1 MPEVL
6 LKPQTGVRRMPEVLL
21 VSRLLAALALTALVS
36 CHSHAPPE
44 AAVARRVVS
53 LSPSTTEALAAI
65 GARQALVGRSR
76 YCDYPPDVATLPEVG
91 GYVDP
96 SYEAILALAPDL
108 VTGARGPSGPDLS
121 TRLTARGIATYFP
134 VTESFD
140 GIDAML
146 RGLGARTGHVSDA
159 ERVVARLHAEEAA
172 VRGAVAGRPKV
183 RALFLFGISPIVAAG
198 PGGFPDEML
207 KRAGGEN
214 VVTDGSAYPTLGLEH
229 VLALDPD
236 VIIDAAWGEPQDQ
249 GRLSADTPG
258 WRELRAVKAGR
269 VVSLRDEVVLR
280 PGPRIGDGLRL
291 LAKALH
297 PDAAIH

>member
-1 MPEVL
+1 VIRARGPS
-6 LKPQTGVRRMPEVLL
+6 G
-21 VSRLLAALALTALVS
+21 AALALALATLFALLS
-36 CHSHAPPE
+36 CRSGAPSG
-44 AAVARRVVS
+44 AKVASRVVS
-53 LSPSTTEALAAI
+53 LSPSTTEALAVI
-65 GARQALVGRSR
+65 GARASLVGRSR
-76 YCDYPPDVATLPEVG
+76 YCDYPADVLSLPQVG

-108 VTGARGPSGPDLS
+108 VTGARGPSGPDLA
-121 TRLTARGIATYFP
+121 TRLGTRGIATYFP

-146 RGLGARTGHVSDA
+146 RGLGDRTAHRREADA
-159 ERVVARLHAEEAA
+159 VVARLHADEAA
-172 VRGAVAGRPKV
+172 VAAAVVGEPKV
-183 RALFLFGISPIVAAG
+183 RTLLLFGIAPIVAAG

-207 KRAGGEN
+207 RKAGGQN
-214 VVTDGSAYPTLGLEH
+214 VVTEGSAYPTLGLER

-236 VIIDAAWGEPQDQ
+236 VIVDAAWGEADDH
-249 GRLSADTPG
+249 GRISIDTPG

-269 VVSLRDEVVLR
+269 VVSLRDEVILR

-297 PDAAIH
+297 PGVK

>member
-1 MPEVL
+1 VKL
-6 LKPQTGVRRMPEVLL
+6 RRAAALFTA
-21 VSRLLAALALTALVS
+21 LLALGA
-36 CHSHAPPE
+36 CRSHARSD
-44 AAVARRVVS
+44 AAVATRVVS

-65 GARQALVGRSR
+65 GARGALVGRSR
-76 YCDYPPDVATLPEVG
+76 YCDYPPDVVALPEVG

-108 VTGARGPSGPDLS
+108 VTGARGPAGPDLT
-121 TRLTARGIATYFP
+121 TRLGAQGIATYFP
-134 VTESFD
+134 VTESFE

-146 RGLGARTGHVSDA
+146 RGLGTRTGHVPEA
-159 ERVVARLHAEEAA
+159 EAVVARLHAEED
-172 VRGAVAGRPKV
+172 AVATAVASRPKV
-183 RALFLFGISPIVAAG
+183 RTLFLFGISPIVAAG

-207 KRAGGEN
+207 RRAGGQN
-214 VVTDGSAYPTLGLEH
+214 VVTEGSAYPTLGLEH

-236 VIIDAAWGEPQDQ
+236 VVVDAAWGEAQDR
-249 GRLSADTPG
+249 GRISIDTPG
-258 WRELRAVKAGR
+258 WRELRAVKGGR

-297 PDAAIH
+297 PDVAVP